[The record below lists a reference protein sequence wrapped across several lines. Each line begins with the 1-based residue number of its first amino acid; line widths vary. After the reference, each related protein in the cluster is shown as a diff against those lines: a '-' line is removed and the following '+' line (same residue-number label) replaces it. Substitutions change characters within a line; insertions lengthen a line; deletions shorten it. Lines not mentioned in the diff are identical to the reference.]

1 MFDFVEA
8 EEKHSPLLQKFYQEQ
23 TVVGH
28 VNFAVQ
34 RTHSFFDHYRLLSD
48 DFSTV
53 MLLDQERNIVAAAT
67 MTFVRAY
74 VDRQEQL
81 VAYISDLRVASQ
93 RLAIQQW
100 ANYFVPHFYKKIEE
114 KKSKYVFTVI
124 EQYESQAYNALLR
137 PQKLKRSLP
146 HYFLLRKMYQVFY
159 LGMLPWAARPSTTIR
174 VTHAWSSDIE
184 EICEYLT
191 QKKVGSPM
199 FSHLTP
205 EGLARKF
212 DTWPQFFINNF
223 LVARNMKNQI
233 VGCMAPWNNRDV
245 QQLIVKDYHD
255 EGLLLYQTTQLV
267 SPLRFMHAMPGVDK
281 PASLKYITHCAVD
294 NAEVFYSLMYNAY
307 NETRRGEILV
317 HTSFYGDYF
326 TRAPENFFSTKVPY
340 GFYTVLPPEQDLPK
354 FLQPNQFTPPPD
366 FNFVHL

>member
-1 MFDFVEA
+1 M
-8 EEKHSPLLQKFYQEQ
+8 LQKFYLEQ

-28 VNFAVQ
+28 VNFSIY
-34 RTHSFFDHYRLLSD
+34 RPNSFFDHYRLMSD

-53 MLLDQERNIVAAAT
+53 MLMDQENNIVAAAT
-67 MTFVRAY
+67 MTFSRAY

-81 VAYISDLRVASQ
+81 VAYISDLRVSAQ

-100 ANYFVPHFYKKIEE
+100 ANYFVPHFYKKLEE
-114 KKSKYVFTVI
+114 KNCHYIFAAV

-146 HYFLLRKMYQVFY
+146 HYYLFRKMYQVFY
-159 LGMLPWAARPSTTIR
+159 LGLLPWASSPSNSIR

-184 EICEYLT
+184 DICEYLT
-191 QKKVGSPM
+191 QKKAGSRL
-199 FSHLTP
+199 FYHLTP
-205 EGLARKF
+205 DGLRKKF
-212 DTWPQFFINNF
+212 DHWPQFFINNF
-223 LVARNMKNQI
+223 LIARNVKGQV

-245 QQLIVKDYHD
+245 QQVIIKDYHA
-255 EGLLLYQTTQLV
+255 EGLLLYQTLKMT
-267 SPLRFMHAMPGVDK
+267 SPLRFTQALPDRDK

-294 NAEVFYSLMYNAY
+294 NAEVFYSLLYQAY

-317 HTSFYGDYF
+317 HTSSYGDYF
-326 TRAPENFFSTKVPY
+326 TRAPEHFITTKVPY
-340 GFYTVLPPEQDLPK
+340 GFYTVLSPDKDLPK